1 MSIKGILAGLA
12 GFSILAAVVGTGV
25 WLHARAPKQAEL
37 HPISMIAVKDCG
49 HLLGVL
55 VVDQTGEI
63 HNMPGP
69 FTPDVLAGLKALAA
83 TVPSQ
88 DKGRAT
94 IDMPCHADSGQQDG
108 GKDT

>member
-1 MSIKGILAGLA
+1 MKYILLSLLLLTGCYKGPSAPETIK
-12 GFSILAAVVGTGV
+12 
-25 WLHARAPKQAEL
+25 
-37 HPISMIAVKDCG
+37 PISMIAIKDCG

-69 FTPDVLAGLKALAA
+69 FTPEVLAGLKALAG

-94 IDMPCHADSGQQDG
+94 IDMPCHADSGHDG
-108 GKDT
+108 DTTT